1 MFITQGPVLDLI
13 RFNYFAFRISGGQ
26 EKHLIVLGEV
36 VFGPKLGSL
45 NLNEAFDDLLMAFFR
60 EVDGVRSQPALEV
73 IVALVQEA
81 VGLVHPFLSYV
92 GGREREALPVHR
104 LFGARKQEMVQVSF
118 EFVALVVVVS
128 LEQQRGRLDLITL
141 PVELVQRHK

>member
-1 MFITQGPVLDLI
+1 M
-13 RFNYFAFRISGGQ
+13 
-26 EKHLIVLGEV
+26 
-36 VFGPKLGSL
+36 FGPKLGSL

-60 EVDGVRSQPALEV
+60 EVDGVRGQPALEI

-104 LFGARKQEMVQVSF
+104 LFGAREQEMVQVSF